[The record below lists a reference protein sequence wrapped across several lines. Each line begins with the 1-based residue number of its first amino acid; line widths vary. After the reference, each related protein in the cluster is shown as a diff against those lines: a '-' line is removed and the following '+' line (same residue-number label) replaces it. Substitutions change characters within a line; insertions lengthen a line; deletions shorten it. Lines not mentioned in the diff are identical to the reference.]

1 MTQTQERCIY
11 DIITI
16 NNSNILDKCRF
27 CICIVGCNIF
37 ENKFS
42 YDIMVTILLVR
53 HVNCVLVTIFS
64 ISNWCIYVFI

>member
-16 NNSNILDKCRF
+16 NNSNILDKYRF

-42 YDIMVTILLVR
+42 YDIMMTILRVR
-53 HVNCVLVTIFS
+53 HVNCVYHYLLHK
-64 ISNWCIYVFI
+64 